1 MTIPTIKKDTPY
13 PDNTIREGCIVLI
26 DKPMDWTS
34 FDVCKKIRGV
44 TKVKKVGH
52 GGTLDPFATG
62 LLIVAI
68 GKGTKQLATI
78 SQSDKTYRATI
89 TFGQASDSYDRTGNI
104 TQQGPWAGLT
114 LDKIR
119 TALNKMSGVIE
130 QVPPMFSAKKVNGK
144 RLYSLARKG
153 ITIERKPVKVTISKV
168 DVLHWEA
175 PELELM
181 LNVSKGTYIRSYAHD
196 LGRTLK
202 VPALLSE
209 LRRVRVGNFSVD
221 DSMDLDGFER
231 FWNKLVG

>member
-1 MTIPTIKKDTPY
+1 MIPTIKKDNPY
-13 PDNTIREGCIVLI
+13 PDITIREGCIVLI

-78 SQSDKTYRATI
+78 SQTDKTYRATI

-104 TQQGPWAGLT
+104 TEQGPWDGLT
-114 LDKIR
+114 LDKIQA
-119 TALNKMSGVIE
+119 ALKKMSGVIE

-168 DVLHWEA
+168 DVLRWEA

-181 LNVSKGTYIRSYAHD
+181 LNVSKGTYIRSYAYD
-196 LGRTLK
+196 LGLALK

-209 LRRVRVGNFSVD
+209 LRRVQMGKFSID

-231 FWNKLVG
+231 FWNKMVG